1 MAVLPAPGS
10 APQEPTSA
18 AHAVLK
24 LLIVGALFGLMV
36 SLPSL
41 NTPPAAEIDP
51 RVIITFGF
59 IALAAYVVGGLF
71 ARLGLPQLT
80 AYLFTGALLGEEV
93 GRLVGLPPSLILVSD
108 AVEARLEVF
117 NTLALALVGMMAGGA
132 LDLALLRERA
142 RRYAGLLVG
151 QMTFVLVGLVG
162 GVVGVSRLNLGVSMP
177 MLDGL
182 PLDAVLA
189 AALLLGAVGVTLS
202 PAVSLGVT
210 RETRA
215 AGPVAEASLAVSVL
229 NNVVSVAIFAV
240 AVAVARGLVAGDEGG
255 AGEGLAG
262 TLALTLG
269 GAVVLGV
276 VVAAGLAAWCRVV
289 GSLVML
295 VVAGLCFVT
304 TVVAARLGVDPLVTF
319 LIAGFLVRNATAAYE
334 PLKRAL
340 ETLSLPV
347 WVVLF
352 VSIGA
357 KLHLESLLPLW
368 PAALGL
374 FVLRA
379 LASFGG
385 AAFGAAMGEGP
396 PTLWRVGWLGLLP
409 QAGLGV
415 GMVATIGAD
424 PALGQLGEDVAAL
437 ATALVAVNVILGP
450 ILFKL
455 GLGLAGELPR
465 AQLPAEES
473 RASLPRDAELSEE
486 TWEGLPEWLPEPGHH
501 HGGDA
506 WGTLHEGLPR
516 RLAELGRSLR
526 ADLQGL
532 VRDLRSGVIAQRR
545 DEAHR
550 FFAQL
555 RREFLRQHRRALVR
569 SREDGLKRE
578 AFLVELRAQPA
589 QLAQT
594 WENHILERAAAAD
607 FSEESKKLTELVAVV
622 DRLAEGAPPAAE
634 VPLDP
639 ALLAPQDDDTR
650 GARLRKGWLRARRA
664 LGFGPMTRVVEL
676 RAIAR
681 TTLSGEVPLQ
691 LHELA
696 GMLVLSER
704 HMLARAR
711 NIFESYQRAVESLA
725 AQRDLS
731 PENFADKLEALREE
745 VEAEFTLAQR
755 EVDRLA
761 DETVRVAANAL
772 GRPFRSFTQMISVA
786 GTPALPESA
795 VRYSRVFQAREDAL
809 SAVRV
814 GFDSASELARGEAGA
829 LAMELQLVRLRTS
842 VRALADDKADHIARD
857 MRGRLVGPYRRVRA
871 ALTTSVEDLFA
882 ALALHEEGLPPA
894 ALSARLRDAVEP
906 LSRAVEESLS
916 LLTSLRN
923 SLRTQSTVEPLRAA
937 LWRGVDGL
945 TDHFVVA
952 WRAPGVVGR
961 RLPPAP
967 TLREVPFRDLAA
979 QVLDGE
985 VGRGLGA
992 LLESLGERVDDATRL
1007 AEELQRGLAFNTE
1020 LSLAEIEVLPAAPT
1034 PQATRLMVKELLV
1047 GTLQRMS
1054 SRAAQLDVAIEASE
1068 GDAANKVREIVL
1080 GAFDELQ
1087 AMLLEGRYDV
1097 AQARMGRVG
1106 SLPRQLLRARPTE
1119 LLSLGRDAKDGLREL
1134 VGEERWTLAREW
1146 IGLPTARAPVS
1157 PDAASFAAPA
1167 PRVELPMAIRRL
1179 FSDSALEAGDLLIGR
1194 EGEVDAARRVLLG
1207 QNPGASRAVAVLGLG
1222 GVGQGAVVNTL
1233 LRGVS
1238 DQHRVIR
1245 IELDEPVT
1253 TAQAVDAL
1261 LSRVS
1266 GDCVVVV
1273 EGLEWLFSLEPG
1285 GFAPLRRFVERV
1297 VEDRGRNAWLISAER
1312 PVWGYADRVVA
1323 LHDAFP
1329 ERVTLSTLDA
1339 ENMRRALLIRHGMSG
1354 YNLRFARV
1362 GNDLGA
1368 RVRGFFRPE
1377 VKAEAL
1383 AEERFF
1389 ERLHQASGGM
1399 LGDALRLWMASVVD
1413 VSVDRNDVVM
1423 GEVPPTPIQ
1432 AIRAL
1437 PDDVQMTLR
1446 QVARLGRVSAR
1457 SHALQF
1463 RREEPDSEAFL
1474 NRLAHWGL
1482 LERRRSGDYVFSPGL
1497 AGPLYRAL
1505 RERRLVA

>member
-1 MAVLPAPGS
+1 MPATLTGG
-10 APQEPTSA
+10 AGGAGQTT
-18 AHAVLK
+18 LK
-24 LLIVGALFGLMV
+24 LAIVATLLGLMV
-36 SLPSL
+36 SLPLL
-41 NTPPAAEIDP
+41 NTPAEAGIDP
-51 RVIITFGF
+51 RVITTFGF

-71 ARLGLPQLT
+71 TRLGLPQLT
-80 AYLFTGALLGEEV
+80 AYLLVGALLGGEA
-93 GRLVGLPPSLILVSD
+93 GRLIGLPPSLILVSED
-108 AVEARLEVF
+108 VQARLGVF
-117 NTLALALVGMMAGGA
+117 HTLALALVGLMVGGA
-132 LDLALLRERA
+132 LDLTVLRERA
-142 RRYAGLLVG
+142 RLYAGVLVG
-151 QMTFVLVGLVG
+151 QLT
-162 GVVGVSRLNLGVSMP
+162 VVTLALLAVIVAVARLNLGLSVP
-177 MLDGL
+177 LLDGRSM
-182 PLDAVLA
+182 DEVLA
-189 AALLLGAVGVTLS
+189 AALVLAAIGATMS
-202 PAVSLGVT
+202 PAVSLGIVQ
-210 RETRA
+210 ETRA
-215 AGPVAEASLAVSVL
+215 RGPVAEVTLGVSALNNLASVALFSLAL
-229 NNVVSVAIFAV
+229 
-240 AVAVARGLVAGDEGG
+240 AVARGLVGG
-255 AGEGLAG
+255 AGEGLG
-262 TLALTLG
+262 ELLAVRLG
-269 GAVVLGV
+269 GAVLLGA
-276 VVAAGLAAWCRVV
+276 VVAAGIAAWSRLV
-289 GSLVML
+289 GALMLL
-295 VVAGLCFVT
+295 VVAGLCFAA
-304 TVVAARLGVDPLVTF
+304 TVVAARLGVEPLVTF
-319 LIAGFLVRNATAAYE
+319 LVAGFVVRNATAAHE
-334 PLKRAL
+334 PLSRAL
-340 ETLSLPV
+340 DTLSLPV

-352 VSIGA
+352 VTLGA
-357 KLHLESLLPLW
+357 GVRLDALLALW
-368 PAALGL
+368 PVALGL
-374 FVLRA
+374 FVARA
-379 LASFGG
+379 LATFGG
-385 AAFGAAMGEGP
+385 VALGVALGGGP
-396 PTLWRVGWLGLLP
+396 ASLGRVGWLGALP
-409 QAGLGV
+409 QAGVGV
-415 GMVATIGAD
+415 GMAAVVASDA
-424 PALGQLGEDVAAL
+424 ALGGLAVDLAAL
-437 ATALVAVNVILGP
+437 ASACIAVNAALGP
-450 ILFKL
+450 PLFKL

-465 AQLPAEES
+465 AQSPAEDE
-473 RASLPRDAELSEE
+473 RVGLPRDPELSEE

-532 VRDLRSGVIAQRR
+532 VRDLRSGVIARRR

-569 SREDGLKRE
+569 AREEGLRRE
-578 AFLVELRAQPA
+578 AFVVELRAQPA

-594 WENHILERAAAAD
+594 WENHILDRAAAAD
-607 FSEESKKLTELVAVV
+607 FGEESKKLSELVAVV
-622 DRLAEGAPPAAE
+622 DRLAEGVPPAAE

-639 ALLAPQDDDTR
+639 ALLAAQDDDPR
-650 GARLRKGWLRARRA
+650 GARARKAWLRARRA

-711 NIFESYQRAVESLA
+711 NIFESYERAVESLA
-725 AQRDLS
+725 GQEALS
-731 PENFADKLEALREE
+731 PENFAEKLEALREE

-761 DETVRVAANAL
+761 DETVRVAANTL
-772 GRPFRSFTQMISVA
+772 GRPFRAFTQMISVA
-786 GTPALPESA
+786 GTPSLSA
-795 VRYSRVFQAREDAL
+795 GATRYSRVFQLREDAL

-814 GFDSASELARGEAGA
+814 GFEGAAGLARGEAGA
-829 LAMELQLVRLRTS
+829 LAMELQLVRLRAS
-842 VRALADDKADHIARD
+842 VRALAVDKAEHIARD
-857 MRGRLVGPYRRVRA
+857 MRGRLVAPHRRVRA
-871 ALTTSVEDLFA
+871 ALSTTIDELIA
-882 ALALHEEGLPPA
+882 ALSLQDEGLPPA
-894 ALSARLRDAVEP
+894 ALGARLRDAIEP
-906 LSRAVEESLS
+906 LARSVEESLS
-916 LLTSLRN
+916 LFTSLRN

-992 LLESLGERVDDATRL
+992 LLETLGERVDDATRL
-1007 AEELQRGLAFNTE
+1007 SEELQRGLAFNAE

-1034 PQATRLMVKELLV
+1034 PQAARLMVKELLV

-1054 SRAAQLDVAIEASE
+1054 SRAAQLDAAVEAAE
-1068 GDAANKVREIVL
+1068 HDAASKVQEIVL

-1097 AQARMGRVG
+1097 AQARLGRVA
-1106 SLPRQLLRARPTE
+1106 SLPRQLLSARPTE

-1134 VGEERWTLAREW
+1134 IGEERWTRAREW
-1146 IGLPTARAPVS
+1146 IGLPARDAVVAL
-1157 PDAASFAAPA
+1157 DAASFAAPA
-1167 PRVELPMAIRRL
+1167 PKVELPMAIRRL

-1194 EGEVDAARRVLLG
+1194 EREVDAARRVLLG
-1207 QNPGASRAVAVLGLG
+1207 GTPGASRAVAVLGLG

-1238 DQHRVIR
+1238 DQHRVLR

-1253 TAQAVDAL
+1253 SAQAVDAL
-1261 LSRVS
+1261 LARVT

-1273 EGLEWLFSLEPG
+1273 EGLEWLFGLEPG

-1312 PVWGYADRVVA
+1312 PVWSYADRVVA

-1329 ERVTLSTLDA
+1329 ERVTLGTLDA
-1339 ENMRRALLIRHGMSG
+1339 DSLRSALLIRHGMSG

-1368 RVRGFFRPE
+1368 RLRGLLRPE

-1423 GEVPPTPIQ
+1423 GEVPPTPLP
-1432 AIRAL
+1432 ALRAL
-1437 PDDVQMTLR
+1437 PDEVQMTLR

-1505 RERRLVA
+1505 RERRLVG